1 MCRYDDALDYQQKA
15 LVIQEEVLDA
25 KHPDLAIVYNN
36 IGFTYLS
43 MGRYDRALEYYQKA
57 LAIQEEVLE
66 AKHPDLAIFY
76 DNTAAA
82 LTGLQQYKAAQES
95 LHKAIAIFKETKH
108 PRIIRAYGRL
118 GLVALKLGKASKAQE
133 YFSLYN
139 ELAKDKDK
147 ALGAYYQALYHTT
160 MGDLQKALDFLEEAV
175 AKGYKNNVHITQEEL
190 LEPLHKEPR
199 YQAIV
204 QELLKNEE

>member
-1 MCRYDDALDYQQKA
+1 MGGVLRDNGTYQ
-15 LVIQEEVLDA
+15 L
-25 KHPDLAIVYNN
+25 
-36 IGFTYLS
+36 
-43 MGRYDRALEYYQKA
+43 ALETHQKA
-57 LAIQEEVLE
+57 LAIFEEVLE
-66 AKHPDLAIFY
+66 ATHPDLANSYNNIGG
-76 DNTAAA
+76 T
-82 LTGLQQYKAAQES
+82 LIGLQQYKTAQDY
-95 LHKAIAIFKETKH
+95 LHKAIAIFKEKKH
-108 PRIIRAYGRL
+108 PRIIDAYGHMGHL
-118 GLVALKLGKASKAQE
+118 QLKLRNTSKAKE

-147 ALGAYYQALYHTT
+147 ALGAYYQALYHTVT
-160 MGDLQKALDFLEEAV
+160 GDLQKALDFLEEAV

>member
-1 MCRYDDALDYQQKA
+1 MGRYEEALEYQQKA
-15 LVIQEEVLDA
+15 L
-25 KHPDLAIVYNN
+25 AI
-36 IGFTYLS
+36 F
-43 MGRYDRALEYYQKA
+43 EK
-57 LAIQEEVLE
+57 VLE
-66 AKHPDLAIFY
+66 ATHPYLAISY
-76 DNTAAA
+76 TRTATA
-82 LTGLQQYKAAQES
+82 LTGLQQYKAAQNY
-95 LHKAIAIFKETKH
+95 LHKAIAIFKEKKH
-108 PRIIRAYGRL
+108 PRIIDAYGHMGHL
-118 GLVALKLGKASKAQE
+118 QLKLRNTSKAKE

-147 ALGAYYQALYHTT
+147 ALGAYYQALYHTVT
-160 MGDLQKALDFLEEAV
+160 GDLQKALDFLEEAV